1 MAQLRLPYQ
10 VLAIATAL
18 ALAACDHTDPFTVPA
33 TSVDTTRLAGD
44 PARLTYSVADDR
56 TASWLPD
63 GSGFVYSTERVDR
76 ADHDRCLAV
85 IPATGGAIR
94 QMHCESTVQ
103 SDTATDV
110 YEWPAVAP
118 DGRAAYLKAV
128 SRVGRVKEF
137 TGWLALG
144 RLGAPAESRNILPLP
159 YLSGT
164 GRFHIK
170 IGHLQWLSDTR
181 LAWVG
186 QRVFWEGSTFLPD
199 TFVTGL
205 DVVVADLA
213 GDVPSLRTIPGT
225 DWASSVSAGE
235 TPDVIYYTLG
245 GDPNVYRHDLA
256 SGARTVA
263 WSSGGEIVRE
273 AQVRAG
279 RLVAVVGRSV
289 LFRFEPVQSESWV
302 QRDEGGDL
310 VIVDLA
316 SGATQRIAREAELF
330 RRPVLSPDGKRV
342 VVEVSPF
349 AEARTEV
356 NSGFNAP
363 NHRPDLWLYQL
374 P

>member
-1 MAQLRLPYQ
+1 VDQLRLLLHVP
-10 VLAIATAL
+10 AIATAL
-18 ALAACDHTDPFTVPA
+18 ALAACDHTEPFTTPV
-33 TSVDTTRLAGD
+33 TSVDTTRLPGN
-44 PARLTYSVADDR
+44 PARLTYSIADDR
-56 TASWLPD
+56 TAAWLPD

-85 IPATGGAIR
+85 IPTTGGRIR
-94 QMHCESTVQ
+94 QMHCESTVR

-110 YEWPAVAP
+110 YEWPAVSP
-118 DGRAAYLKAV
+118 EGRAAWYKAT
-128 SRVGRVKEF
+128 SRVGRVKES
-137 TGWLALG
+137 TGWLMLG
-144 RLGAPAESRNILPLP
+144 RLGAPAESRIGLPMP

-164 GRFHIK
+164 GRFHMR
-170 IGHLQWLSDTR
+170 IGHVQWLSDTR

-186 QRVFWEGSTFLPD
+186 QRVFWEGSTFFPD

-205 DVVVADLA
+205 DVVVADLD
-213 GDVPSLRTIPGT
+213 GDTPVLRTVPGS

-235 TPDVIYYTLG
+235 TPDVVYYTLG

-256 SGARTVA
+256 SGSRTVA

-289 LFRFEPVQSESWV
+289 LFRFEEIQSQSWV

-310 VIVDLA
+310 VIVDLV
-316 SGATQRIAREAELF
+316 SGAVQRIAREGELF
-330 RRPVLSPDGKRV
+330 RRPVLSPDGERV

-349 AEARTEV
+349 AEPRTEV
-356 NSGFNAP
+356 SSGFNAP